1 MVVRVV
7 VPEKLND
14 KQRKLLK
21 ELGESLGLESL
32 GKDNRSLFEKLI
44 DAVGMRLGSSLLF
57 THYSLLVYVMSNE

>member
-1 MVVRVV
+1 VRVV

-44 DAVGMRLGSSLLF
+44 DAVGDAFGQ
-57 THYSLLVYVMSNE
+57 